1 MSGQTKIA
9 VLKER
14 AAGETR
20 VAATPETIKK
30 FIALGA
36 VMAVEQ
42 GAGDSA
48 SISDQAYRDAGAEVG
63 PVEAVLKDADIV
75 FGVQGPVELW
85 WGIEP
90 ISAGVFGVPVGFAVV
105 ILVSLFTRHPTREVQ
120 ALVERIR
127 YPRVDGE

>member
-36 VMAVEQ
+36 VMAVEE
-42 GAGDSA
+42 GAGFGA
-48 SISDQAYRDAGAEVG
+48 SLGDDAFRDAGAEVG
-63 PVEAVLKDADIV
+63 SRDAVLKDADIV
-75 FGVQGPVELW
+75 FGVQGADP
-85 WGIEP
+85 
-90 ISAGVFGVPVGFAVV
+90 A
-105 ILVSLFTRHPTREVQ
+105 
-120 ALVERIR
+120 ALAAAR
-127 YPRVDGE
+127 